1 MRQNN
6 LQTISFLQSLL
17 IIVISSSKDYT
28 NEFPFY
34 RGYSLAEEL
43 IEENASK
50 DNGKLLLIIILWTRK
65 YLI

>member
-43 IEENASK
+43 NEENASK
-50 DNGKLLLIIILWTRK
+50 DNGK
-65 YLI
+65 